1 VPRAIQRAFTVV
13 EPIAGNGMAG
23 GFAPLA
29 LRAASRRNRRA
40 FTLVELL
47 VVIGIIAVLIGVLLP
62 VLGRARASAQAI
74 ACASNLRQLGLAIT
88 MYASDKKGYL
98 PNPTTALGEQSLWY
112 NAVDPYLRAVAN
124 ADRSGVAAG
133 RTYKRYKQ
141 CAVYDTFEG
150 DQDSGAQN
158 QTKEFS
164 RTFKMNSHL
173 RHYISTQAKV
183 TEVKRPS
190 EFVMLGDGIS
200 MDVTGPIP
208 NQWENGQFSMEVNDK
223 SEANPALR
231 HLDGA
236 NILFVDG
243 HVSHTKLA
251 TITKNL
257 RSPQNGIMV
266 KSWESEFVDAAGL
279 PANLTRPSQT
289 AEAQGLRRNPK
300 MPLIWSQPGRL
311 YRP

>member
-1 VPRAIQRAFTVV
+1 VAVKRASRRAFTLV
-13 EPIAGNGMAG
+13 ELP
-23 GFAPLA
+23 
-29 LRAASRRNRRA
+29 AASWRKRVA

-62 VLGRARASAQAI
+62 VLGRARASAQSI

-88 MYASDKKGYL
+88 MYSSDKKGFL
-98 PNPTTALGEQSLWY
+98 PYPTTSLGEQSLWY

-124 ADRSGVAAG
+124 ADRSGVAGG

-141 CAVYDTFEG
+141 CVVYDTFEG

-173 RHYISTQAKV
+173 RHYNSTHAKV
-183 TEVKRPS
+183 TEVKRAS
-190 EFVMLGDGIS
+190 EFVLLGDGIS
-200 MDVTGPIP
+200 MDFTGAIP

-243 HVSHTKLA
+243 HVSHMKLTA
-251 TITKNL
+251 ITKNL
-257 RSPQNGIMV
+257 RSPQNGV
-266 KSWESEFVDAAGL
+266 VVRSWQSEFIDAAGV

-289 AEAQGLRRNPK
+289 AEEQGLRRNPK